1 MMGVQGA
8 HPSKSLCVACTD
20 RLSVGSVGQIS
31 LIAQP
36 DRAQSG
42 NMSSKNNLSIETS
55 MIDHTAGENISAR
68 LHKRQRTLHPHVRNP
83 CDGHPAMH
91 PSR

>member
-1 MMGVQGA
+1 MVGVQVA

-20 RLSVGSVGQIS
+20 RLSLGSVGQIS
-31 LIAQP
+31 LKAQP
-36 DRAQSG
+36 NKAQRGSK
-42 NMSSKNNLSIETS
+42 SSKNNLSIETS
-55 MIDHTAGENISAR
+55 MIDHTTGENILAR
-68 LHKRQRTLHPHVRNP
+68 LQKWQRTLHPHVRNP